1 MVGYKMSY
9 NAKNRYFCKLL
20 FIFYFVKFKWK
31 FNIEKL
37 ILTNSCSNWTKL
49 YCLKTTL
56 NYVLELKMALLI
68 LPCVGIVWWQKQM
81 CHLWGGLEFF

>member
-20 FIFYFVKFKWK
+20 SVFYFVKFKWK

-37 ILTNSCSNWTKL
+37 ILINSSSNWTKL

-56 NYVLELKMALLI
+56 NYVRELKMALLI
-68 LPCVGIVWWQKQM
+68 LHWVSFL
-81 CHLWGGLEFF
+81 LWCKTKCAICGEV